1 MDPAELHAT
10 KYYLLK
16 MAIAMKTKIFDLTDF
31 ITVQIST
38 LGCSLECEYIASI
51 LF

>member
-16 MAIAMKTKIFDLTDF
+16 MAIAINTKIFDLTDF
-31 ITVQIST
+31 VSECEYIF
-38 LGCSLECEYIASI
+38 LECEYISSF